1 MCVCASLHS
10 LHCTVEMDGLITPS
24 LARGHTH
31 ISCYRIFTR
40 QNLIG
45 TGFIHSFSMWKRNM
59 TCEFSVPPK
68 CIIHFVLYTINEC
81 VYKLPHKS
89 WQTATLSGSRSD
101 FYALIHSHNEKK
113 KIPKNVFNVIFSAW
127 MNNFGIWA
135 IDKSALAL
143 MENERKIGE
152 KNTHTHSSTQW
163 FGKWVWILTDWID
176 KKRFG
181 AASVNVNASVAAGDG

>member
-1 MCVCASLHS
+1 
-10 LHCTVEMDGLITPS
+10 
-24 LARGHTH
+24 
-31 ISCYRIFTR
+31 
-40 QNLIG
+40 
-45 TGFIHSFSMWKRNM
+45 
-59 TCEFSVPPK
+59 
-68 CIIHFVLYTINEC
+68 
-81 VYKLPHKS
+81 
-89 WQTATLSGSRSD
+89 
-101 FYALIHSHNEKK
+101 
-113 KIPKNVFNVIFSAW
+113 